1 MKHASDTNRQD
12 RAQKLAR
19 REKHSSNQGD
29 RLVFEKRRKTTVDFS
44 HLSEDEIQ
52 HHREQISKEMTRRKR
67 FNMIFGSLL
76 VIVVFGGLYWAW
88 RKLVG

>member
-29 RLVFEKRRKTTVDFS
+29 RLAFQK
-44 HLSEDEIQ
+44 
-52 HHREQISKEMTRRKR
+52 TRRTAVELPHLTEEEISAEGTRIAYSYKKAHR
-67 FNMIFGSLL
+67 RNVIFALILVLL
-76 VIVVFGGLYWAW
+76 VFGTLYGGM
-88 RKLVG
+88 RYLIG

>member
-29 RLVFEKRRKTTVDFS
+29 RLAFQKTRRSAVDFS
-44 HLSEDEIQ
+44 HLTEEEISAERARIAYTYKKA
-52 HHREQISKEMTRRKR
+52 HRRTRIFALISV
-67 FNMIFGSLL
+67 LL
-76 VIVVFGGLYWAW
+76 VFGTLYAGM
-88 RKLVG
+88 RYLIG